1 MFDTLF
7 VSHFR
12 RSREVRKEF
21 SLRFRKAEEVKFVKI
36 RILPVSVIIMTNFFD
51 CPRDVHCNAL

>member
-21 SLRFRKAEEVKFVKI
+21 SLRFRKAEA
-36 RILPVSVIIMTNFFD
+36 S
-51 CPRDVHCNAL
+51 